1 MHIYILNNM
10 LFSDLIKLYF
20 DLSLWEKMEEQKLKI
35 WVIFKMT
42 RLCFSEIQCSLKKSI
57 DFHSLKKR
65 ILLQVTMSCK
75 WFFQFNKMDN

>member
-1 MHIYILNNM
+1 M

-42 RLCFSEIQCSLKKSI
+42 RLCFSEIQCSLKKINRLSQLEKANLI
-57 DFHSLKKR
+57 ASNY
-65 ILLQVTMSCK
+65 VS
-75 WFFQFNKMDN
+75 